1 MFLHISQPSTDEEL
15 FSRTLAP
22 YEPLDCDYFARRY
35 ANTIDANIAPNDG
48 WIPDGCGDIRV
59 EIRNQKNN
67 ATVIWNSAEYF
78 LEFVS

>member
-1 MFLHISQPSTDEEL
+1 MYLHICQSSTNEEL

-22 YEPLDCDYFARRY
+22 YEPLDCNYFARRY
-35 ANTIDANIAPNDG
+35 ANTIDANLALPDG

-59 EIRNQKNN
+59 EIRQQKNN
-67 ATVIWNSAEYF
+67 ATVIWTAAEYY